1 MAEYKKIISYGFKT
15 SMSFTKISIMKDFF
29 SFPYLF
35 PQIQKLEIF
44 YDSMP
49 FEFDLLIFDQY

>member
-29 SFPYLF
+29 SLF
-35 PQIQKLEIF
+35 LTCSLRYKNWKFFMIQCR
-44 YDSMP
+44 SN
-49 FEFDLLIFDQY
+49 LIY